1 MKLQFD
7 ANLHYQEQAVSAVV
21 DLFRGQTPKQSSFT
35 ISNYSDQGTMYTDNG
50 IGNKLELVDEEIL
63 ENLQAVQL
71 RNGLPQTKT
80 LKKGAYDFDIEM
92 ETGTGKTYV
101 YLRTIFELNKAYGF
115 KKFIIVVPSIAI
127 KEGVAKS
134 LEITREHFQ
143 TIYNNVVYDS
153 YIYDGSKPEE
163 VRSFAVNDNISIMVI
178 NIAAFRKSFDDP
190 EKENKANIIHRAIDK
205 LNGMRPINLIQETN
219 PVVIVDEPQSVE
231 GKGASASKKAMASLN
246 ALCTLRY
253 SATHVEKHNLVYKL
267 DAVDAFDLELVKQ
280 IEVASFESLDYHNK
294 AASP

>member
-101 YLRTIFELNKAYGF
+101 YLTCA
-115 KKFIIVVPSIAI
+115 P
-127 KEGVAKS
+127 
-134 LEITREHFQ
+134 
-143 TIYNNVVYDS
+143 
-153 YIYDGSKPEE
+153 
-163 VRSFAVNDNISIMVI
+163 
-178 NIAAFRKSFDDP
+178 
-190 EKENKANIIHRAIDK
+190 
-205 LNGMRPINLIQETN
+205 
-219 PVVIVDEPQSVE
+219 
-231 GKGASASKKAMASLN
+231 SLN
-246 ALCTLRY
+246 
-253 SATHVEKHNLVYKL
+253 
-267 DAVDAFDLELVKQ
+267 
-280 IEVASFESLDYHNK
+280 
-294 AASP
+294 

>member
-21 DLFRGQTPKQSSFT
+21 DLFRGQTPRQSGFT
-35 ISNYSDQGTMYTDNG
+35 ITNYSDQGTMFTDNG
-50 IGNKLELVDEEIL
+50 VGNRLELGEDEIL

-80 LKKGAYDFDIEM
+80 IKKDDFDIEM

-143 TIYNNVVYDS
+143 TIYNNVIYDS

-163 VRSFAVNDNISIMVI
+163 VRSFAVNDNISIMVGQYY
-178 NIAAFRKSFDDP
+178 P
-190 EKENKANIIHRAIDK
+190 PGHR
-205 LNGMRPINLIQETN
+205 QT
-219 PVVIVDEPQSVE
+219 
-231 GKGASASKKAMASLN
+231 
-246 ALCTLRY
+246 
-253 SATHVEKHNLVYKL
+253 
-267 DAVDAFDLELVKQ
+267 
-280 IEVASFESLDYHNK
+280 
-294 AASP
+294 

>member
-7 ANLHYQEQAVSAVV
+7 ANLQYQAQAVAAVV
-21 DLFRGQTPKQSSFT
+21 DLFRGQMPKQSNFT
-35 ISNYSDQGTMYTDNG
+35 VTNLSDQGTMFTDNG
-50 IGNKLELVDEEIL
+50 VGNRLELVEDEIL

-101 YLRTIFELNKAYGF
+101 YLRTIFELNKAYGL

-143 TIYNNVVYDS
+143 TVYESVVYDT
-153 YIYDGSKPEE
+153 YIYDGSRPED
-163 VRSFAVNDNISIMVI
+163 VRSFAVNDNISIMVL

-190 EKENKANIIHRAIDK
+190 EKENKANIIHRAIDQPDPGDQPHRHRGRAPERGGQGGHGLQK
-205 LNGMRPINLIQETN
+205 GHGVPQCPVYPALFRHPRGKAQPGVQAGRGGRLRPGTGEANRGGQL
-219 PVVIVDEPQSVE
+219 
-231 GKGASASKKAMASLN
+231 
-246 ALCTLRY
+246 
-253 SATHVEKHNLVYKL
+253 
-267 DAVDAFDLELVKQ
+267 
-280 IEVASFESLDYHNK
+280 
-294 AASP
+294 